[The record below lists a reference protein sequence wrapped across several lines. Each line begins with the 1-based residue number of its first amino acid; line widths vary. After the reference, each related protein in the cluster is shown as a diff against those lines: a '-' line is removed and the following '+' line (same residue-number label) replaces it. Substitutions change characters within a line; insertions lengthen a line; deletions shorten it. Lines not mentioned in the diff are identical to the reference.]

1 MKTISQPSVINPSII
16 VLGVLAAAVTFLAWR
31 GTSLPLLS
39 SPKISLAIVLLLGMA
54 ICAQGGIGR
63 VAAAGQWTHP
73 LSIAGYLLGA
83 AILLLAA
90 AVFFNISL
98 PFIASPQQAL
108 VVVAAL
114 MAGKVFISVV
124 HYLLDRL

>member
-63 VAAAGQWTHP
+63 VAAAGQWMHP

>member
-1 MKTISQPSVINPSII
+1 MKTATQPTVINPVI
-16 VLGVLAAAVTFLAWR
+16 VILALLTAAIVFLGWR
-31 GTSLPLLS
+31 GTTLPLLS
-39 SPKISLAIVLLLGMA
+39 NPKVSLAIVLLLGMA

-63 VAAAGQWTHP
+63 VAAAGQWAHP

-90 AVFFNISL
+90 AVFLNISL
-98 PFIASPQQAL
+98 PFVASPQQAL
-108 VVVAAL
+108 VVIAAL

-124 HYLLDRL
+124 HYLLDRV

>member
-1 MKTISQPSVINPSII
+1 MKTVAQPSVINPII
-16 VLGVLAAAVTFLAWR
+16 VILALLTAAVVFLGWR
-31 GTSLPLLS
+31 DTTLPLLS
-39 SPKISLAIVLLLGMA
+39 NPKISLAIVLLLGMA

-90 AVFFNISL
+90 AVFLNIEL
-98 PFIASPQQAL
+98 PFIASPQPAL
-108 VVVAAL
+108 VVIAAL

-124 HYLLDRL
+124 HYLIS

>member
-1 MKTISQPSVINPSII
+1 MKSISQPSVINPSII
-16 VLGVLAAAVTFLAWR
+16 VLGVLAVVVAFVSWR

-39 SPKISLAIVLLLGMA
+39 NPKISLAIVLLLGMA

-63 VAAAGQWTHP
+63 VAAAGRWTHP
-73 LSIAGYLLGA
+73 LSIFGYLLGA

-90 AVFFNISL
+90 AVFFKIEL
-98 PFIASPQQAL
+98 PFIASPQQGL
-108 VVVAAL
+108 VVIVAL
-114 MAGKVFISVV
+114 MAAKVFISLV

>member
-39 SPKISLAIVLLLGMA
+39 NPKISLA

-73 LSIAGYLLGA
+73 LSIFGYLLGA

-90 AVFFNISL
+90 AVFFDIAL
-98 PFIASPQQAL
+98 PFVASQQQAL
-108 VVVAAL
+108 ILIAAL
-114 MAGKVFISVV
+114 MAAKVFVSVV
-124 HYLLDRL
+124 HSLLDRL

>member
-1 MKTISQPSVINPSII
+1 MKTATKPTVINPVI
-16 VLGVLAAAVTFLAWR
+16 VILALLTAAVVFLGWR
-31 GTSLPLLS
+31 GTTLPLLS
-39 SPKISLAIVLLLGMA
+39 NPKISLAIVLLLGMA

-90 AVFFNISL
+90 SVFLNITL
-98 PFIASPQQAL
+98 PVIASPQQAL
-108 VVVAAL
+108 VVIAAL
-114 MAGKVFISVV
+114 MAGKVFVSVV

>member
-1 MKTISQPSVINPSII
+1 
-16 VLGVLAAAVTFLAWR
+16 
-31 GTSLPLLS
+31 
-39 SPKISLAIVLLLGMA
+39 MA

-63 VAAAGQWTHP
+63 VAAAGQWMHP

>member
-39 SPKISLAIVLLLGMA
+39 NPKISLAIVLLLGMA

-73 LSIAGYLLGA
+73 LSIFGYLLGA

-90 AVFFNISL
+90 AVFFDIAL
-98 PFIASPQQAL
+98 PFVASQQQAL
-108 VVVAAL
+108 ILIAAL
-114 MAGKVFISVV
+114 MAAKVFVSVV
-124 HYLLDRL
+124 HSLLDRL

>member
-39 SPKISLAIVLLLGMA
+39 NPKISLAIVLLLGMA

-73 LSIAGYLLGA
+73 LSIFGYLLGA

-90 AVFFNISL
+90 AVFFDIAL
-98 PFIASPQQAL
+98 PFIASQQQAL
-108 VVVAAL
+108 ILIAAL
-114 MAGKVFISVV
+114 IGAKVFVSVV
-124 HYLLDRL
+124 HSLLDRL

>member
-1 MKTISQPSVINPSII
+1 MKTATQPAVINPVII
-16 VLGVLAAAVTFLAWR
+16 ILALLTAAVVFLGWK
-31 GTSLPLLS
+31 GTTLPLLS
-39 SPKISLAIVLLLGMA
+39 NPKVSLAVVLLLGMA

-73 LSIAGYLLGA
+73 LSIFGYLLGA

-90 AVFFNISL
+90 AVFFNIEL

-108 VVVAAL
+108 IVIAAL
-114 MAGKVFISVV
+114 MGAKVFVSAV
-124 HYLLDRL
+124 HFLLDRL

>member
-1 MKTISQPSVINPSII
+1 MKTATKPTVINPVI
-16 VLGVLAAAVTFLAWR
+16 VILALLTAAVVFLGWR
-31 GTSLPLLS
+31 GTTLPLLS
-39 SPKISLAIVLLLGMA
+39 NPKISLAIVLLLGMA